1 MQRYIK
7 LVALIGFILFAK
19 LLPASAQDHSEQRIE
34 GVENYNHEWV
44 ASIGP
49 LALDQNVIKKYSV
62 YPSLSY
68 IGGITLSPTG
78 DHIAFSLNSSSIW
91 VVRRDGSGLFCLTT
105 GLKSAHS
112 PSWSKDGKVITFIK
126 GGDENN
132 YGDGTIMQ
140 VAPDGTQMKII
151 GDIELRQPR
160 KNLFPP
166 WWYSP
171 NGMYVLRPSGKPLDN
186 NVYVARVKDQKV
198 VAIYKSRGSTLGEL
212 WFPNE
217 KEILIEGFLGHGESE
232 LVVFSLTGK
241 RKVILPR
248 GRMNLKLAIHP
259 SGQLVA
265 YFDDYINELHF
276 LAKDGSKDHRIL
288 KGGPKNFYIAAMTW
302 SPKGDML
309 VFSYVNQIYF
319 LKLKKQVS

>member
-1 MQRYIK
+1 MQRYIR

-19 LLPASAQDHSEQRIE
+19 LLPASAQDHSAQRIE

-44 ASIGP
+44 ESIGP

-68 IGGITLSPTG
+68 IGAVTPSPTG
-78 DHIAFSLNSSSIW
+78 GHIAFSLNSSSIW

-151 GDIELRQPR
+151 GDIDLRQPR
-160 KNLFPP
+160 NKIFPS

-171 NGMYVLRPSGKPLDN
+171 DGMYVLRPSGKPLDN
-186 NVYVARVKDQKV
+186 NVYVTTVKDQKV

-212 WFPNE
+212 WFPNG
-217 KEILIEGFLGHGESE
+217 KEVLIEKFLGHGESE

-241 RKVILPR
+241 GKVILPR
-248 GRMNLKLAIHP
+248 GRMNLELAIHP
-259 SGQLVA
+259 SGRLIA
-265 YFDDYINELHF
+265 YFDDDKNELHF
-276 LAKDGSKDHRIL
+276 LTKDGSKDHRIL
-288 KGGPKNFYIAAMTW
+288 KGDPKNFSISAITW
-302 SPKGDML
+302 SPEGDML
-309 VFSYVNQIYF
+309 IFSSGNQIYF
-319 LKLKKQVS
+319 LKLKKQVR

>member
-1 MQRYIK
+1 
-7 LVALIGFILFAK
+7 VTLIGFILFAQF
-19 LLPASAQDHSEQRIE
+19 LPTSAQDHAAQRIE
-34 GVENYNHEWV
+34 EVEICDHGWV
-44 ASIGP
+44 EEIVP
-49 LALDQNVIKKYSV
+49 LALDKNLIKKYSV

-68 IGGITLSPTG
+68 IGSITLSPTG

-91 VVRRDGSGLFCLTT
+91 VVSRDGSGLLCLTI
-105 GLKSAHS
+105 GLKGAHS
-112 PSWSKDGKVITFIK
+112 PYWSKDGKSIKFIK

-132 YGDGTIMQ
+132 YGIGTIMQ
-140 VAPDGTQMKII
+140 VAPDGTQRKII
-151 GDIELRQPR
+151 GDCDLREPQ

-166 WWYSP
+166 WYYSP

-212 WFPNE
+212 WFPDG
-217 KEILIEGFLGHGESE
+217 KEILIEKFLGHGESE
-232 LVVFSLTGK
+232 LIVFSLTGK

-288 KGGPKNFYIAAMTW
+288 KGDPQNFYIAAMTW
-302 SPKGDML
+302 SSKGDIL
-309 VFSYVNQIYF
+309 VFSSGNQIYF
-319 LKLKKQVS
+319 LKLKKQVP